1 MVVQDAGFLEPKQ
14 NEDEPDYLPG
24 PLVKKK
30 RKTVLFINI
39 FIVHVVVCML

>member
-14 NEDEPDYLPG
+14 NEDEPDYISG

-30 RKTVLFINI
+30 TMLFINI
-39 FIVHVVVCML
+39 FIAHVVVYML

>member
-14 NEDEPDYLPG
+14 NEDEPDYISG

-30 RKTVLFINI
+30 IITMLFINI
-39 FIVHVVVCML
+39 FIAHVVVYML